1 MARLSASNV
10 GSEVQRAYETLP
22 PPPPS
27 PLQNSFFIRFYET
40 KKLLTIYG
48 LREKLSF
55 CTFNVFNN
63 NGIIFGVVNSCKEM
77 SQT

>member
-1 MARLSASNV
+1 MARLSASNA

-22 PPPPS
+22 PPPPP
-27 PLQNSFFIRFYET
+27 PLQNPLFIPFHET
-40 KKLLTIYG
+40 KQLLTIYG

-55 CTFNVFNN
+55 CSFDVFND
-63 NGIIFGVVNSCKEM
+63 NGIIFGVANSCKEM